1 VPMRKEELERYARVR
16 LGGSRVLTR
25 IKIMLEFTQAYD
37 ADRGDQHL
45 VRMALERNRAA
56 LERLFGQYRPHLHHA
71 ALRLCGC
78 PEEAEDAL
86 QDGLFSAF
94 QHLHHF
100 QARSQ
105 FSTWLTRI
113 VINATLMRL
122 RKRRNRMMTSIDQE
136 DQNGRTF
143 AGTLRDDAFDPEAA
157 YAEREAFEILQRR
170 LYALPQSYRD
180 IFWLRDVEGLS
191 TEEAANALGVS
202 EGTVKSAL
210 HRARVKLAKVAGEP
224 TVQKSRPVRV
234 ADSTICEK

>member
-1 VPMRKEELERYARVR
+1 
-16 LGGSRVLTR
+16 
-25 IKIMLEFTQAYD
+25 MLEFTQAYD
-37 ADRGDQHL
+37 ADRGDQQL
-45 VRMALERNRAA
+45 IRMALERDQSA
-56 LERLFGQYRPHLHHA
+56 LERLFGQYRPHLYQT

-113 VINATLMRL
+113 VINSTLMRL
-122 RKRRNRMMTSIDQE
+122 RKRRNRVMISIDQQ
-136 DQNGRTF
+136 DQNEGDF
-143 AGTLRDDAFDPEAA
+143 SGALRDEGPDPEAA

-170 LYALPQSYRD
+170 LRALPQSYRD

-202 EGTVKSAL
+202 KGTIKSAL
-210 HRARVKLAKVAGEP
+210 HRARAKLAKVAGEP
-224 TVQKSRPVRV
+224 KVQKSRRVRV
-234 ADSTICEK
+234 VGSTISRA